1 MEIPV
6 VRVSRLSPTIIQN
19 GLQFIHKVMHVL
31 ELTIHRRKAYKRY
44 LVEISQGTEDEFADQ
59 ARRNFSFAIF
69 IDGRF
74 DVTNEQ
80 INLFRT
86 DGAFVAGF
94 LHSRADLFPIKGNSS
109 AILLD
114 HTDGRLFNLFIRR
127 KSTLTAEAFATSTN
141 RKVLTISRV
150 NNFGFVVFTIGT
162 SHRNCPE
169 GAGSVA
175 RIALVQPQENIRD
188 RKAVL
193 YATVQVLFQVT
204 SGSEELRT
212 RFSALDRDGN
222 RFELRLTELT
232 NAGCVELRLC
242 KGFCQKACCW
252 RHWSPFAIE
261 LQQAA

>member
-1 MEIPV
+1 MEIPL

-175 RIALVQPQENIRD
+175 RIALAPAQENIRD
-188 RKAVL
+188 RKDCIVCDRAGDVSSHL
-193 YATVQVLFQVT
+193 GVR
-204 SGSEELRT
+204 RT
-212 RFSALDRDGN
+212 PNLVFGERPRRDSALMRCG
-222 RFELRLTELT
+222 LLTMHE
-232 NAGCVELRLC
+232 R
-242 KGFCQKACCW
+242 Q
-252 RHWSPFAIE
+252 RHCAVVGSKF
-261 LQQAA
+261 